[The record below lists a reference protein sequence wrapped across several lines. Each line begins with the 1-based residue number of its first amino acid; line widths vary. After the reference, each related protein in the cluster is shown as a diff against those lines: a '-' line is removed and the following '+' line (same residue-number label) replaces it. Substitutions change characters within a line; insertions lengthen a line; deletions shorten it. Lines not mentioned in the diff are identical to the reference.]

1 MSSSARSQLLSR
13 RSASPSPSE
22 QPAGTAGA
30 GPVTAGF
37 RLPLGEQIHEYDLAA
52 EPHGRAPTSR
62 QQLGAVPVVLPFIE
76 TDAEREAL
84 LERLDRLVLGVG
96 GDIDPSSYGGRDHP
110 SLTSRLRHRGRQRA
124 RSSDTTSDTSGL
136 TSPTRPGKRGPLST
150 QAQIIGT
157 MAPTIQHVALTVS
170 NPERSAAYFTAALSV
185 FEPKSRPALYTSD
198 RGERPRV
205 VAIEHSLSIMLHPAE
220 DVTAAV
226 DRYRAGSLHH
236 LAIEVATIELVDRI
250 AASAREAGGRVTDG
264 PRQFPEYRFGYYG
277 VFLRDPDDIKWEV
290 FCYPLL
296 KQ

>member
-1 MSSSARSQLLSR
+1 
-13 RSASPSPSE
+13 
-22 QPAGTAGA
+22 
-30 GPVTAGF
+30 
-37 RLPLGEQIHEYDLAA
+37 
-52 EPHGRAPTSR
+52 
-62 QQLGAVPVVLPFIE
+62 
-76 TDAEREAL
+76 
-84 LERLDRLVLGVG
+84 
-96 GDIDPSSYGGRDHP
+96 
-110 SLTSRLRHRGRQRA
+110 
-124 RSSDTTSDTSGL
+124 
-136 TSPTRPGKRGPLST
+136 
-150 QAQIIGT
+150 

-236 LAIEVATIELVDRI
+236 LAIEVDTIELVDRI

-277 VFLRDPDDIKWEV
+277 VFLRDPDDMKWEV

-296 KQ
+296 KQYPGQGQRQRN